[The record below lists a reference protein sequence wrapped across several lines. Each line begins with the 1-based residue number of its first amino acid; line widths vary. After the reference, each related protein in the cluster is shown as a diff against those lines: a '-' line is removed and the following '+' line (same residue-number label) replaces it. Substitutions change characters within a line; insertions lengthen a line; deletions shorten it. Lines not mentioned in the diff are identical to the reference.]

1 MTDASEKKLEELE
14 RYIAQLQTISYVLRL
29 CGIGLLALTIINLG
43 GVIAGVFRHT
53 SQYAV
58 NDALQGSGLAMVI
71 IIAIAVIFEQFRQRG
86 EVIYGE
92 VTDELHRSHNDD
104 SFDRPRISFRIAL
117 KSFARAMELPLIPG
131 RVAMLLYL
139 LLNLMAVVP
148 LILIYKS
155 N

>member
-1 MTDASEKKLEELE
+1 MTDASEKQLEELE

-58 NDALQGSGLAMVI
+58 NDALQGSVLAMVI

-92 VTDELHRSHNDD
+92 VTDELHRSHN
-104 SFDRPRISFRIAL
+104 A
-117 KSFARAMELPLIPG
+117 
-131 RVAMLLYL
+131 
-139 LLNLMAVVP
+139 
-148 LILIYKS
+148 
-155 N
+155 